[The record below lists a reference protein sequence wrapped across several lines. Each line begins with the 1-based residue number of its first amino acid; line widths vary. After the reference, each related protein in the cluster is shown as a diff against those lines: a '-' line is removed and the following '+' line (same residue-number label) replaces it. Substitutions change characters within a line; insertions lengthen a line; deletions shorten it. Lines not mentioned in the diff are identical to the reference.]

1 MTIVSSQDTSIPRQP
16 LGIKGLDSLLHGG
29 LPEGNSVLVQGG
41 PGTGK
46 TILGMQFLLEGI
58 ARHDAPGLLI
68 TFEEPPQRL
77 FRDARALGWD
87 FEALVRDRRLLVVY
101 TSPSVFL
108 KELETDT
115 YGRLCREY
123 GLRRVVVDSLTHF
136 EALPDDHNTVRVR
149 FERIV
154 NALRH
159 ENLLVLMTR
168 ELETRE
174 SVARVTPE
182 EYIADTII
190 QLHYAL
196 LGERRAR
203 LIEVLKHRGSPH
215 SPAQHRFVIAEG
227 GLQILTTL
235 DGAG

>member
-1 MTIVSSQDTSIPRQP
+1 MNTPHPTSRAVPRRP
-16 LGIKGLDSLLHGG
+16 LGLDGLDSLLHGG

-46 TILGMQFLLEGI
+46 TILGMQFLREGI
-58 ARHDAPGLLI
+58 TRHNAPGMLI

-77 FRDARALGWD
+77 YRDAKGLGWD
-87 FEALVRDRRLLVVY
+87 FESLVRDRQLVVVY

-108 KELETDT
+108 KELETDA

-123 GLRRVVVDSLTHF
+123 GLQRVVVDSLTHF
-136 EALPDDHNTVRVR
+136 ESLPQDQSTVRVR
-149 FERIV
+149 FEHIV
-154 NALRH
+154 NALRR
-159 ENLLVLMTR
+159 ENLMVLMTR

-174 SVARVTPE
+174 PLARVTPE

-215 SPAQHRFVIAEG
+215 SPAQHRFVIADG